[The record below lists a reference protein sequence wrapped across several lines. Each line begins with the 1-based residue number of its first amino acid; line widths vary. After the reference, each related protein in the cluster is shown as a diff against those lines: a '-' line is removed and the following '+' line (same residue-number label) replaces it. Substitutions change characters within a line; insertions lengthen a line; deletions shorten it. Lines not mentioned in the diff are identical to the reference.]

1 MTFWDF
7 LYGMFVLLVISILFI
22 SWLGTKYDIVG
33 RDKRNEEL
41 KLELE
46 KMKKQ
51 EERRKKRKAKSKK
64 RSV

>member
-7 LYGMFVLLVISILFI
+7 LYGMFVLILGSILFI
-22 SWLGTKYDIVG
+22 SWLGVKYDIIG

-41 KLELE
+41 KIELE
-46 KMKKQ
+46 KIKQQ

>member
-7 LYGMFVLLVISILFI
+7 LYGMFVLILGILFI
-22 SWLGTKYDIVG
+22 SWLGVKYDIIG

-41 KLELE
+41 KIELE
-46 KMKKQ
+46 KMKQQ